1 MGKVWR
7 KIKPSWL
14 SRSHESLVFNSVY
27 SPATNQNAVP
37 VLSNQNADSSHDRI
51 VESSAEYHFNQSNNF
66 PPIHS
71 SHSQYFNSHHLEG
84 SGNSGR
90 KLRNHQHRPSLALD
104 SNENILLQSS
114 TSTNENE
121 ASIFSSANHCSQSNL
136 RQLKSS
142 LGGSRLTT
150 LTTDNYLH
158 MNGGPNG
165 MGPVVIGGGGTPST
179 LAMSGSSH
187 PNRTS
192 STNNL
197 QQMHHSSTLEKQ
209 KLDRSRSTHFKF
221 GSSGGSAFDLNGQD
235 PWSRLTFISANR
247 NATLRQTP
255 ISMSSAGANQ
265 SSIQSL
271 SSSVNINNNNNSTNQ
286 MFAPQQHQPQIM
298 QPMMPY
304 SVTHASASTMQQQHQ
319 QQQSQFA
326 AGLLQ
331 PAREASSLRMHVLEM
346 KGAPS
351 KNKQKIFC
359 QIFVNAVKLGET
371 TAKPKLDILFWGEL
385 FNFTPDQLSKV
396 KPIEKIQIKIFKE
409 SENPKKKKKD
419 KETGGNQLGSVE
431 LKLKEI
437 SGDWNETWYPVD
449 NRAKSCDQDNCT
461 LRVRAVYHT
470 VWVLDQRCYGELL
483 DFLRDDSLLL
493 YRVVEEAILL
503 KEKEDFSTSL
513 IQVLHY
519 CDKIDVFFAD
529 VIEHELKKENN
540 PRMVF
545 RGNSLATKSMEA
557 YLKFIGSE
565 YLKNTLQ
572 ETILEIYRKDE
583 SYEIDSQKLPGS
595 NPVKIAEQQ
604 EKFKRLCE
612 QIWGLIQRSISEF
625 PWEMQRVFAKIKE
638 RLKKEYT
645 GEVVDNIITGSIFLR
660 FLCPAIMTP
669 NLFALHNAYPP
680 DNTVRTLKLVAKLLQ
695 ALANNS
701 TLGEKESYMTFMNPF
716 MNEQFANMRKFLD
729 DISTNTSVYPS
740 SHLDRQRE
748 LLLPSAVPKQQIDV
762 AKECAI
768 IYRMLQKIKD
778 NYNSSSSCSVA
789 TAVSRSNNMS
799 GGGSMASASIAS
811 PAKNGRS
818 MAQIIQTLQQN
829 YLYPQSQMAALQF
842 PQPNI
847 ASSINLRSMN
857 QSPQPMMQY
866 HQQAMLAGTVPANY
880 APQGIKVS
888 SAAPGGGQ
896 YPMTSQSQLQQQYNN
911 NHFAA
916 QPVRQS
922 SVDSQVPMRVEH
934 PNQNQF
940 TASLYPQYPGTS
952 QQQLQHPN
960 SDPMRI
966 KAPTDVMHVGASGG
980 LENTYYNQ
988 PGVLLHNSS
997 HHVNSTLPR
1006 SNKHS
1011 SHTSVNR
1018 SPMGGIPGFSMPP
1031 PPNYPPPAPGDCG
1044 GVGGGEENYENMDV
1058 VKMSN
1063 RKQSHNSPKKGSVS
1077 SSASSNLTP
1086 VSSDHQIAKP
1096 TSPFQPAMP
1105 EQAQRVRLN
1114 PSQSNSTINLH
1125 SNSNSDQSRQQ
1136 QRMQQQQN
1144 QVPPK
1149 SRLGISSLSNFKSQ
1163 QMTPGKAQSPSGG
1176 LYDAADQHYNMSGQA
1191 PTASIEP
1198 SFKAVSRSANRTP
1211 TSEVASLAMS
1221 VQYANSE
1228 TINDTRGSRDEGLG
1242 GNTPT
1247 AKSPSTVPVQIIP
1260 ESRNFRSHT
1269 PTGGGNTEQRQT
1281 SSHGD
1286 FMTLANPIYDVYNSD
1301 PKQNQNGR
1309 IMITNNEDPQSLRR
1323 TESVSSD
1330 GAISQL
1336 SEVESNM
1343 IRVQSDSSFPS
1354 EFDINNQ
1361 TCTPTNRHQKNHNVT
1376 SAHAS
1381 SNHHKKHH
1389 RHHRRR
1395 RFSADSNSEANHQE
1409 SSDNKRRQRRHG
1421 KTDTTGEDEI
1431 WQRSSGVTRGDD
1443 DSPTTM
1449 DTPDEMLTNESLEN
1463 VFVPQ
1468 STTDCL
1474 MPSMS
1479 FKRGLSGVLQQGKA
1493 TSRAPVADQEDL
1505 ESVDDRTAQNQNED
1519 THTIRDD
1526 DSNCNTSQQS
1536 FLSTLNASDVPGL
1549 PNDLAS
1555 GGGSSRGFVSSNN
1568 SLATISSIPQ
1578 NSTTSSS
1585 SSTTAAAESITN
1597 PRRRS
1602 QLYGNRPPA
1611 VKSVA
1616 EYAAENADLQSRLT
1630 EFEERETRSQQERKS
1645 AEAKNQAIQEDNC
1658 RLSQENVELKEQLD
1672 TLTVELQERM
1682 KMIAKKDEKIKK
1694 LLVNNQT
1701 LLGHVNNHVTNNQN
1715 ATTWDHKAKPS
1726 LGQTS
1731 NSNQLSQSEAA
1742 NETSASSVTNGST
1755 SSNRE
1760 SSEGVVSRGRE
1771 TPTQTNR
1778 SSRYQTNGHGAGDVV
1793 RISKTS
1799 NPLELQ
1805 NSTPL

>member
-1323 TESVSSD
+1323 TESVRVNTNACCCGTTWNHNLTNCDLENSANYEEIPNFSD
-1330 GAISQL
+1330 G
-1336 SEVESNM
+1336 E
-1343 IRVQSDSSFPS
+1343 
-1354 EFDINNQ
+1354 
-1361 TCTPTNRHQKNHNVT
+1361 HN
-1376 SAHAS
+1376 
-1381 SNHHKKHH
+1381 
-1389 RHHRRR
+1389 
-1395 RFSADSNSEANHQE
+1395 
-1409 SSDNKRRQRRHG
+1409 
-1421 KTDTTGEDEI
+1421 TGEDEI